1 MKRPIPDSRFPK
13 WSMRAMTD
21 EGAKRQNRRDGD
33 EACPVVVGRR
43 KARVGLVGGKLGARR
58 RWYLLTLRSGVGK
71 QEKMRTEQWADS
83 HQMEEEAAQAVACRW
98 AQNEAAQGWLC

>member
-13 WSMRAMTD
+13 LSMRAMTD
-21 EGAKRQNRRDGD
+21 EGARRQNRRDGD
-33 EACPVVVGRR
+33 EAFPVVVEKR

-58 RWYLLTLRSGVGK
+58 WYLLTLRSGVGN
-71 QEKMRTEQWADS
+71 QEKMTMEQWVDS
-83 HQMEEEAAQAVACRW
+83 HQTEEAALVVACRW